1 MTGRRP
7 TSEPELRLL
16 WASVCTGTEGHVILL
31 GLDHLDGDVLGPKTL
46 TPLWRN
52 GWETFPRG
60 VFTYHPSR
68 CSMQLSSHSGA
79 SWSDFIGVHGMNM
92 TV

>member
-7 TSEPELRLL
+7 TSEPELRLP
-16 WASVCTGTEGHVILL
+16 WTSVCMGTEGRVILL

-52 GWETFPRG
+52 GWETFQRG
-60 VFTYHPSR
+60 VLHIIPL
-68 CSMQLSSHSGA
+68 M
-79 SWSDFIGVHGMNM
+79 
-92 TV
+92 